1 VTPPRRR
8 ETTRLSYAARMPEKE
23 LQQLVTDL
31 CRLLGLPHFHV
42 RHSAGMT
49 AGWPDSVI
57 IGTRVIYREL
67 KSEHGQLSPDQRA
80 IGGKLS
86 AAGADGKV
94 WRPRDWLSGGIE
106 RELRLLKGQPSLP
119 LADILSGGI
128 ADDLGAS

>member
-1 VTPPRRR
+1 MTASSARI
-8 ETTRLSYAARMPEKE
+8 TYAARMPEKE

-42 RHSAGMT
+42 RHSVGMT

-80 IGGKLS
+80 IGDKLR
-86 AAGADGKV
+86 AAGADWKV
-94 WRPRDWLSGGIE
+94 WRPSDWLSGGIE
-106 RELRLLKGQPSLP
+106 TELRLLKGQPALP
-119 LADILSGGI
+119 LALAED
-128 ADDLGAS
+128 GAHA